1 MSDLLFFCF
10 RAFLM
15 VFVTFVLL
23 VRMMSLVMMMFW
35 LIRLW
40 RTRQQY
46 FHGSIYPTFGINLDH
61 LDIHFITDLYDIF
74 DVVGPSPSQL

>member
-15 VFVTFVLL
+15 VFVTFVFL
-23 VRMMSLVMMMFW
+23 VRMMSLVMMMFR

-40 RTRQQY
+40 RTWQQY
-46 FHGSIYPTFGINLDH
+46 FHGSIYPAFGINLDN
-61 LDIHFITDLYDIF
+61 LDIYFITDLHDIF
-74 DVVGPSPSQL
+74 DIVGPSPS